1 MEVTPPLGSDIFAEH
16 DCYEALG
23 ERGIESREINI
34 FSNTKDMNLQRG
46 ETEIIRE
53 NSKQMWIIWA
63 LLFPADVTCVLY
75 EVEVL
80 WQIWEY
86 MKKICFKDVNEKN
99 YIRAWNVQDVS
110 KKYKTLFHILHQ
122 QSDALAT
129 LNHDNKKDHTEWQY
143 HVE

>member
-1 MEVTPPLGSDIFAEH
+1 MEVTPPLGSDILVEH

-23 ERGIESREINI
+23 ERGIESRVLNI

-53 NSKQMWIIWA
+53 NSKQMSIIWA

-86 MKKICFKDVNEKN
+86 MKKICFKDVNEEL
-99 YIRAWNVQDVS
+99 Y
-110 KKYKTLFHILHQ
+110 
-122 QSDALAT
+122 QSLKCTRYFKEAQNIISYPT
-129 LNHDNKKDHTEWQY
+129 PTKWYPSYSESW
-143 HVE
+143 